1 MSNLNSKF
9 PLAFLIAIMSYAFIL
24 IIEKLAFDTHKWL
37 EVHVHPDLH
46 DHEHKKSLKQNKQ
59 ENSTFLGLKYFYLI
73 FMTVFSVS
81 ERKLHMLR

>member
-1 MSNLNSKF
+1 
-9 PLAFLIAIMSYAFIL
+9 MSYAFIL

-59 ENSTFLGLKYFYLI
+59 ENSTFLGLKYFHLI

>member
-1 MSNLNSKF
+1 
-9 PLAFLIAIMSYAFIL
+9 MSYAFIL

-59 ENSTFLGLKYFYLI
+59 ENSTFLGLKYFS
-73 FMTVFSVS
+73 FDFHDSF
-81 ERKLHMLR
+81 